1 MLYEQTFRTKHRLH
15 QTHGW
20 CIKRTTV
27 GKDMRFIALIL
38 PLALM
43 ACTQFPE
50 LDGPVFNA
58 GKDAKYPKLLPV
70 DALLAQSNSTG
81 PSPEET
87 ASTLSARIAALQ
99 DRAAQLRGSVVDTNT
114 QNLIK
119 NGVN

>member
-1 MLYEQTFRTKHRLH
+1 MN
-15 QTHGW
+15 
-20 CIKRTTV
+20 KRSEPSTACAKRMAGASSV
-27 GKDMRFIALIL
+27 QQLEKDMRFIALIL

-50 LDGPVFNA
+50 LDDAVFNV

-81 PSPEET
+81 PSPAET

-99 DRAAQLRGSVVDTNT
+99 NRAAQLRGSVVDANT
-114 QNLIK
+114 QNRMK
-119 NGVN
+119 DGVN

>member
-1 MLYEQTFRTKHRLH
+1 
-15 QTHGW
+15 
-20 CIKRTTV
+20 
-27 GKDMRFIALIL
+27 MRFIALIL

-43 ACTQFPE
+43 ACTQFSE

-58 GKDAKYPKLLPV
+58 GTDAKYPKLLPV
-70 DALLAQSNSTG
+70 DALLAQSNSTS

-87 ASTLSARIAALQ
+87 TSTLSARIAALQ
-99 DRAAQLRGSVVDTNT
+99 NRAAQLRGTVVDTNT